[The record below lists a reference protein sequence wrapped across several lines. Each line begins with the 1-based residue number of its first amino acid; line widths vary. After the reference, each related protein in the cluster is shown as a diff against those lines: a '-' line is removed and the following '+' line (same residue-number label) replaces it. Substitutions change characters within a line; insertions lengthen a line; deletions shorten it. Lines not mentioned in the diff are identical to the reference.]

1 MIAAQGVVVRRG
13 GRVLLDGVDFAA
25 AAGSFTAI
33 VGPNG
38 AGKSTLLKVL
48 SGDLAADAGTVTVL
62 GRALREWPRRDLAR
76 RRAVLPQGSLLAFA
90 FRARDVVRLG
100 RLPFGAR
107 PDDRRRAEAAL
118 AEVGL
123 ADRAAELYPNLSG
136 GEQRRVQY
144 ARVLAQIA
152 DAAEAGE
159 GVLLLDEPTAN
170 LDPAHGLSVL
180 AHARRL
186 ADRGLTVVA
195 VVHDINL
202 ATPFSDRFVGLREGR
217 VRFAGAA
224 AETVTAANLGE
235 LFGIEAVVTPHPVH
249 ACPTVAFVAPM

>member
-1 MIAAQGVVVRRG
+1 MISARGITVRRG
-13 GRVLLDGVDFAA
+13 GRTLLDGVDLDAA
-25 AAGSFTAI
+25 PGSLTAI

-38 AGKSTLLKVL
+38 AGKSTLLKVVT
-48 SGDLAADAGTVTVL
+48 GDLAPDAGTVAVL
-62 GRALREWPRRDLAR
+62 GRDLGAWPRREIAR
-76 RRAVLPQGSLLAFA
+76 RRAVLPQGIALAFA

-100 RLPFGAR
+100 RLPFGSGR
-107 PDDRRRAEAAL
+107 DDRALADAAL

-152 DAAEAGE
+152 EASAAGE
-159 GVLLLDEPTAN
+159 GLLLLDEPTAN
-170 LDPAHGLSVL
+170 LDPAHGLGVL

-202 ATPFSDRFVGLREGR
+202 ATPFADRFVGLRGGR
-217 VRFAGAA
+217 VRFAGPA
-224 AETVTAANLGE
+224 AETVTAANLE
-235 LFGIEAVVTPHPVH
+235 DLFGVTAVVTPHPVH
-249 ACPTVAFVAPM
+249 ACPMVAFVAPV